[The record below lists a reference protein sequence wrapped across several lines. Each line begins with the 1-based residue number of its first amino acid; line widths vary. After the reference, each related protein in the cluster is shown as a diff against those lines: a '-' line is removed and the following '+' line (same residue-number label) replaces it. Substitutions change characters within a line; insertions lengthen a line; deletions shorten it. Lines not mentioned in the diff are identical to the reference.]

1 MLVQT
6 SKGNFIIREG
16 TIDDLPQLVEVHV
29 TSWNATYP
37 YYHPKPSRELRTMQW
52 QKLFNERPGEWF
64 CYVAEKENGSI
75 VGFASGSTYGG
86 DLDFDVELNKIHFF
100 KDYHRL
106 GLGTILMRKVVL
118 QFLEKGYKSML
129 LFADPDNQNIAF
141 YEKLGGE
148 RILDKEGKFQGAYG
162 WRELGSLG

>member
-1 MLVQT
+1 MLVET

-37 YYHPKPSRELRTMQW
+37 YYHPKPSRELRTIQW
-52 QKLFNERPGEWF
+52 KKLFNERPGEWF
-64 CYVAEKENGSI
+64 CYVAEKERGGI
-75 VGFASGSTYGG
+75 VGFATGSAYDGE
-86 DLDFDVELNKIHFF
+86 LDYDAELNKIHFY

-106 GLGTILMRKVVL
+106 GLGTLLMQRVV
-118 QFLEKGYKSML
+118 QRFLEKGYKSMI
-129 LFADPDNQNIAF
+129 LFADPGNQNIVF

-148 RILDKEGKFQGAYG
+148 RILDKEGKFHGAYG
-162 WRELGSLG
+162 WKELGRLG